1 MYLAPVSMYVHLY
14 AGTRMLIDLD
24 APFVKQ
30 TFRNRALI
38 AAENGALPLT
48 VPVVHS
54 GGARQAM
61 RDVRISDH
69 GNWRRMHWNAIVSAY
84 KKSPF
89 FDYYAD
95 DFRPFYEKRYDFL
108 VDFNMQ
114 LHDTVCGLLG
124 LERETAALGSVENS
138 GHNIDVRP
146 LAEPSAETAAVITT
160 GEPILALRPPAPI
173 IPPKLAKA
181 VAAIAIPS
189 ARQRKP
195 PGKAELAVKD
205 ALPPFATTVRRV
217 PRQTAAFPAEALLWY
232 IPPTTTLKIST
243 IPERAF
249 ATERSSVT

>member
-54 GGARQAM
+54 GGVRQAM

-124 LERETAALGSVENS
+124 LERETAALGSVEKTELS
-138 GHNIDVRP
+138 VDVRS
-146 LAEPSAETAAVITT
+146 LVEPSAEFAAAPQHYYQVFEQRNGFLSNLSIADLLFNMGPEGLIT
-160 GEPILALRPPAPI
+160 LRD
-173 IPPKLAKA
+173 
-181 VAAIAIPS
+181 AA
-189 ARQRKP
+189 
-195 PGKAELAVKD
+195 ECLN
-205 ALPPFATTVRRV
+205 
-217 PRQTAAFPAEALLWY
+217 
-232 IPPTTTLKIST
+232 
-243 IPERAF
+243 
-249 ATERSSVT
+249 SVNK